1 MKYSPRSPRAKSP
14 SSPQTDE
21 SPEAASED
29 RLQKVLSAAGIGS
42 RRHCEEMILAGR
54 VEINGQ
60 TVTELGIKVDPARQK
75 IVVDGEALR
84 RTKLVYYL
92 VNKPE
97 GVLSTNYD
105 PGGRPRV
112 IDLLPE
118 ISGHLFTVGRL
129 DQSSEG
135 LILVT
140 NDGDL
145 ANRLTHPRY
154 GVAKTY
160 QALVVGEFTQGEATV
175 LTKGVR
181 LAEGWAKAQE
191 VKIRSQ
197 RGKCTLLEIVLSEGR
212 NREIRR
218 LLARVGHKV
227 LKLKRVAIASIR
239 LGDLAVGEF
248 RRLRTDEVETLR
260 KAARAG
266 RSQRKP
272 ALAAAAEC
280 TPRPKPRSKP
290 ARAGERSSTGKRGSS
305 RTPRGPGGEPRQQQG
320 AKRQPGA
327 KRPPRGKGRRP

>member
-1 MKYSPRSPRAKSP
+1 MRHSPRSRVAFPP
-14 SSPQTDE
+14 
-21 SPEAASED
+21 PEEEASEHGHAD
-29 RLQKVLSAAGIGS
+29 RLQKVLAAAGIGS

-54 VEINGQ
+54 VEVDGQ
-60 TVTELGIKVDPARQK
+60 TVTELGLKVDPARQK
-75 IVVDGEALR
+75 IIVDGQPLR
-84 RTKLVYYL
+84 RQRLAYFL
-92 VNKPE
+92 VNKPA

-118 ISGHLFTVGRL
+118 VSGHLFTVGRL

-154 GVAKTY
+154 GVPKTY
-160 QALVVGEFTQGEATV
+160 QALVVGEFTPGEAGV

-181 LAEGWAKAQE
+181 LAEGWAKANQ

-227 LKLKRVAIASIR
+227 LKLKRIAIASIK
-239 LGDLAVGEF
+239 LADLAPGEF
-248 RRLRTDEVETLR
+248 RRLRADEIQTLK
-260 KAARAG
+260 KAAREG
-266 RSQRKP
+266 RARRKP
-272 ALAAAAEC
+272 VAASAVGSA
-280 TPRPKPRSKP
+280 TRPKP
-290 ARAGERSSTGKRGSS
+290 ARGGERRRDQRHGESRRGAGRIMRSGRS
-305 RTPRGPGGEPRQQQG
+305 D
-320 AKRQPGA
+320 
-327 KRPPRGKGRRP
+327 RRP

>member
-1 MKYSPRSPRAKSP
+1 MLRYHGGMKRSLRRSH
-14 SSPQTDE
+14 
-21 SPEAASED
+21 SEPTTSEQGRDD

-54 VEINGQ
+54 VEVDNQ
-60 TVTELGIKVDPARQK
+60 TVTELGMKVDPTKQR
-75 IVVDGEALR
+75 IFVDGELLR
-84 RTKLVYYL
+84 RPKLVYFL

-118 ISGHLFTVGRL
+118 VSGHLFTVGRL

-154 GVAKTY
+154 GVPKTY
-160 QALVVGEFTQGEATV
+160 QALVVGEFTPGEASV

-181 LAEGWAKAQE
+181 LAEGWAKAQQ

-227 LKLKRVAIASIR
+227 VKLKRVAIASIK
-239 LGDLAVGEF
+239 LADLPPGEF
-248 RRLRTDEVETLR
+248 RRLRPEEVQEL
-260 KAARAG
+260 KQAAREGRARRAPAPVAATAPMTPRSRPSRG
-266 RSQRKP
+266 KRRSDQRGQRSQEHRRG
-272 ALAAAAEC
+272 ASRGAAAATAEH
-280 TPRPKPRSKP
+280 RESHGQR
-290 ARAGERSSTGKRGSS
+290 R
-305 RTPRGPGGEPRQQQG
+305 
-320 AKRQPGA
+320 
-327 KRPPRGKGRRP
+327 GRRK

>member
-1 MKYSPRSPRAKSP
+1 MKHSPRSNLASP
-14 SSPQTDE
+14 PPEED
-21 SPEAASED
+21 SPEHGQPD

-54 VEINGQ
+54 VEVDGE
-60 TVTELGIKVDPARQK
+60 TVSELGLKVDPSRQK
-75 IVVDGEALR
+75 IIVDGEALR
-84 RTKLVYYL
+84 RPRLVYFL

-105 PGGRPRV
+105 PSGRPRV
-112 IDLLPE
+112 IDLLPHV
-118 ISGHLFTVGRL
+118 SGHLFTVGRL

-154 GVAKTY
+154 GVPKTY
-160 QALVVGEFTQGEATV
+160 QALVVGEFTPGEAGV

-181 LAEGWAKAQE
+181 LAEGWAKANQ

-227 LKLKRVAIASIR
+227 LKLKRVAIASIK
-239 LGDLAVGEF
+239 LADLAPGEF
-248 RRLRTDEVETLR
+248 RRLRADEVQTL
-260 KAARAG
+260 KQAAREGRARRTPAMAG
-266 RSQRKP
+266 AGP
-272 ALAAAAEC
+272 AAA
-280 TPRPKPRSKP
+280 RPKP
-290 ARAGERSSTGKRGSS
+290 ARGGGRRTENRQGESRRGAGRGAAGAATERREKRGGRS
-305 RTPRGPGGEPRQQQG
+305 
-320 AKRQPGA
+320 
-327 KRPPRGKGRRP
+327 GRRP